1 MKKILF
7 VCAGIAAIALLALAV
22 RLQAYDDPDT
32 PPVDDRIRASYGA
45 CQNYVANFVSQG
57 CLGDKAIFDQ
67 QFGPPSRV
75 NTSVTNNDDTMAD
88 YNFDA
93 YTRINLECSDG
104 VSSARCYPKY

>member
-1 MKKILF
+1 MKKMLF
-7 VCAGIAAIALLALAV
+7 IGAGTLAIALLVFAI
-22 RLQAYDDPDT
+22 RLHAYDDADT

-75 NTSVTNNDDTMAD
+75 NTSVSRVDDTMAD
-88 YNFDA
+88 YNFDT